1 MRRGGRLPPEGEL
14 QLLEMAWLLV
24 KGNWLIFIVGRLSN
38 LRKSEAITVF
48 KTVVLALMVEFVVE
62 VFNMEMDVVN

>member
-62 VFNMEMDVVN
+62 VFNMDMDVVN

>member
-1 MRRGGRLPPEGEL
+1 MRRGGGLPPEGEL

-62 VFNMEMDVVN
+62 VFNMDMDVVN

>member
-1 MRRGGRLPPEGEL
+1 MAVGKG
-14 QLLEMAWLLV
+14 QLAD
-24 KGNWLIFIVGRLSN
+24 IYSGRLSN

-62 VFNMEMDVVN
+62 VFNMDMDVVN

>member
-1 MRRGGRLPPEGEL
+1 M
-14 QLLEMAWLLV
+14 V

-62 VFNMEMDVVN
+62 VFNMDMDVVN

>member
-1 MRRGGRLPPEGEL
+1 MPLEGEL

-62 VFNMEMDVVN
+62 VFNMDMDVVN

>member
-1 MRRGGRLPPEGEL
+1 M
-14 QLLEMAWLLV
+14 V
-24 KGNWLIFIVGRLSN
+24 KGNWLIFIVERLSN

-62 VFNMEMDVVN
+62 VFNMDMDVVN

>member
-1 MRRGGRLPPEGEL
+1 M
-14 QLLEMAWLLV
+14 V

-38 LRKSEAITVF
+38 LRKSEAFTEF

-62 VFNMEMDVVN
+62 VFNIDMDVVNLHFEQ